1 MGRLDLM
8 IELEHGPQCQD
19 DRPKKEERKRPTR
32 GSPSRI
38 HDDHNESQSSDED
51 VTNIQKDY
59 NLYLAAKYDNLD
71 GFLTVLDRVSA
82 AEHASYADILI
93 RLSPAGNTYIH
104 VAATHGNEDIVTHI
118 AAMAENLLTA
128 KNERGNTALHEA
140 LINGHESIAQY
151 LVRED
156 PVVSCYENNERESV
170 LYLAAKY
177 GYTDCV
183 LLILQ
188 LSPESIVEQL
198 KEKSPIHAAIKGKNR
213 DVLEAMLNMNTNL
226 VQLRDAKGRNPLHYA
241 ASLGYLEEVRY
252 LLDKCAP
259 SATQRDNSGSFPI
272 HLASINGSVEIISLL
287 LQDCPCP
294 EELLD
299 RNDLNILHLA
309 AKNGRYNIVRY
320 ILSTPA
326 LRKLIN
332 MKDKNGNVPLH
343 LASREGHPRIVSA
356 LTWDK
361 RVDVKIVNN
370 EGMTALDV
378 AEYYMKYNSQFRQ
391 RLTWAALKAAGT
403 PRSLYRTTTGGQNS
417 KKSSNM
423 ENYKE
428 RVNTLLLVST
438 LVATVTFAAG
448 FTVPGGYNTSDGDLG
463 IAAMLREKGFH
474 IFVFCDTIAMFS
486 SILVAVTLI
495 WAQLGDLTLALN
507 ALTLAVPVLGI
518 ALTMMAMAF
527 TAGVFL
533 AVSKLRWLSTAVL
546 VMGITFFTIL
556 FVLLLPLCT
565 PLTSTNRIL
574 RHLSYYSFYL
584 LILATRS

>member
-8 IELEHGPQCQD
+8 IELEHGPQWQD
-19 DRPKKEERKRPTR
+19 DRPKKKRKKDQREDPR
-32 GSPSRI
+32 HL
-38 HDDHNESQSSDED
+38 HD
-51 VTNIQKDY
+51 
-59 NLYLAAKYDNLD
+59 
-71 GFLTVLDRVSA
+71 FLTVLDQVSA
-82 AEHASYADILI
+82 AEHASYADIL
-93 RLSPAGNTYIH
+93 RRVSPAGNTYIH
-104 VAATHGNEDIVTHI
+104 VAAKHGNQEIVTHI
-118 AAMAENLLTA
+118 AAMDPSLVLRKNSDGDTPLHLAAKAGQESVVRSLLLIHSQAENLLRA
-128 KNERGNTALHEA
+128 RNERGNTALHEA
-140 LINGHESIAQY
+140 LINGHESIAEY

-156 PVVSCYENNERESV
+156 PVVSCYENDEGKSV
-170 LYLAAKY
+170 LYLAAEY
-177 GYTDCV
+177 GYADCV

-188 LSPESIVEQL
+188 LSPESMVEQF

-241 ASLGYLEEVRY
+241 VSLGYLEGVRY

-272 HLASINGSVEIISLL
+272 HLASINSSVEIISLL

-299 RNDLNILHLA
+299 GTD
-309 AKNGRYNIVRY
+309 
-320 ILSTPA
+320 
-326 LRKLIN
+326 
-332 MKDKNGNVPLH
+332 KDGNPPLH
-343 LASREGHPRIVSA
+343 LASKEGHPRIVNV

-361 RVDVKIVNN
+361 RVDVKIVNH
-370 EGMTALDV
+370 EGMTALDF

-391 RLTWAALKAAGT
+391 PLTWAALKAAGT
-403 PRSLYRTTTGGQNS
+403 PRSLCRTTTGGQNS

-423 ENYKE
+423 ENYKD

-448 FTVPGGYNTSDGDLG
+448 FTLPGGYNTSDGDLG

-495 WAQLGDLTLALN
+495 WAQLGDLTLVLN
-507 ALTLAVPVLGI
+507 ALTLAVPLLGI

-565 PLTSTNRIL
+565 PLTSTNQIL
-574 RHLSYYSFYL
+574 RHISYYSFYL
-584 LILATRS
+584 LILATRN

>member
-118 AAMAENLLTA
+118 AAMVPSLVLRKNSDGDTPLHLAAKAGYESVVRSLLLIRRQAENLLTA

-213 DVLEAMLNMNTNL
+213 
-226 VQLRDAKGRNPLHYA
+226 
-241 ASLGYLEEVRY
+241 
-252 LLDKCAP
+252 
-259 SATQRDNSGSFPI
+259 
-272 HLASINGSVEIISLL
+272 
-287 LQDCPCP
+287 
-294 EELLD
+294 
-299 RNDLNILHLA
+299 
-309 AKNGRYNIVRY
+309 
-320 ILSTPA
+320 
-326 LRKLIN
+326 
-332 MKDKNGNVPLH
+332 
-343 LASREGHPRIVSA
+343 
-356 LTWDK
+356 
-361 RVDVKIVNN
+361 
-370 EGMTALDV
+370 
-378 AEYYMKYNSQFRQ
+378 
-391 RLTWAALKAAGT
+391 GT
-403 PRSLYRTTTGGQNS
+403 
-417 KKSSNM
+417 SN
-423 ENYKE
+423 
-428 RVNTLLLVST
+428 
-438 LVATVTFAAG
+438 F
-448 FTVPGGYNTSDGDLG
+448 
-463 IAAMLREKGFH
+463 
-474 IFVFCDTIAMFS
+474 
-486 SILVAVTLI
+486 
-495 WAQLGDLTLALN
+495 
-507 ALTLAVPVLGI
+507 
-518 ALTMMAMAF
+518 
-527 TAGVFL
+527 
-533 AVSKLRWLSTAVL
+533 
-546 VMGITFFTIL
+546 
-556 FVLLLPLCT
+556 
-565 PLTSTNRIL
+565 
-574 RHLSYYSFYL
+574 
-584 LILATRS
+584 

>member
-1 MGRLDLM
+1 MLLM
-8 IELEHGPQCQD
+8 PALC
-19 DRPKKEERKRPTR
+19 
-32 GSPSRI
+32 
-38 HDDHNESQSSDED
+38 
-51 VTNIQKDY
+51 
-59 NLYLAAKYDNLD
+59 
-71 GFLTVLDRVSA
+71 
-82 AEHASYADILI
+82 AS
-93 RLSPAGNTYIH
+93 
-104 VAATHGNEDIVTHI
+104 
-118 AAMAENLLTA
+118 
-128 KNERGNTALHEA
+128 
-140 LINGHESIAQY
+140 
-151 LVRED
+151 
-156 PVVSCYENNERESV
+156 
-170 LYLAAKY
+170 
-177 GYTDCV
+177 
-183 LLILQ
+183 
-188 LSPESIVEQL
+188 
-198 KEKSPIHAAIKGKNR
+198 

-391 RLTWAALKAAGT
+391 VCTM
-403 PRSLYRTTTGGQNS
+403 
-417 KKSSNM
+417 SN
-423 ENYKE
+423 
-428 RVNTLLLVST
+428 
-438 LVATVTFAAG
+438 
-448 FTVPGGYNTSDGDLG
+448 
-463 IAAMLREKGFH
+463 
-474 IFVFCDTIAMFS
+474 
-486 SILVAVTLI
+486 
-495 WAQLGDLTLALN
+495 
-507 ALTLAVPVLGI
+507 
-518 ALTMMAMAF
+518 
-527 TAGVFL
+527 
-533 AVSKLRWLSTAVL
+533 
-546 VMGITFFTIL
+546 
-556 FVLLLPLCT
+556 
-565 PLTSTNRIL
+565 
-574 RHLSYYSFYL
+574 
-584 LILATRS
+584 